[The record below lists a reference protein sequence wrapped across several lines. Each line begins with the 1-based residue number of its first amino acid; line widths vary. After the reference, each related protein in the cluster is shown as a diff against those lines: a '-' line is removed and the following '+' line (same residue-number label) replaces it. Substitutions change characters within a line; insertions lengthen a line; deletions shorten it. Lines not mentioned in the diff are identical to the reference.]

1 MRLRK
6 NILVL
11 TQWSYKDPLIQAY
24 TLPYVD
30 IIAAIIPPGSRIYL
44 VTFEQACNATPDG
57 CTPGDLYTPRIE
69 SDWTRVRIQ
78 DDKRDLDSLVGDIAI
93 AQDPLLPGAVG
104 RVEMRGT
111 GWSAKNV
118 GTDLVTPG
126 QRCRV
131 ERTEGLMLLVRG
143 EGG

>member
-1 MRLRK
+1 MEWWGW
-6 NILVL
+6 IIFGLVL
-11 TQWSYKDPLIQAY
+11 LGAELLVGTFYLLFVGLAALVVALISGLGLVESPALQALLFLFFASVLVLVLRRPL
-24 TLPYVD
+24 L
-30 IIAAIIPPGSRIYL
+30 G
-44 VTFEQACNATPDG
+44 
-57 CTPGDLYTPRIE
+57 
-69 SDWTRVRIQ
+69 RVRIQ
-78 DDKRDLDSLVGDIAI
+78 DDKRDLDSLVGEIAI

-118 GTDLVTPG
+118 GPDLVTPG

-131 ERTEGLMLLVRG
+131 ERTDGLMLLVRG